1 MFGLRSLVQLDA
13 LHAEESLLAAVAAS
27 GSLRD
32 RTIVT
37 VMLHTGLR
45 AREVCTV
52 HRNHITKM
60 ERSDFD
66 WLALFQS

>member
-1 MFGLRSLVQLDA
+1 MRKPW
-13 LHAEESLLAAVAAS
+13 
-27 GSLRD
+27 RD